1 MKLFK
6 FSMQKILDYKEDIQK
21 NESKILK
28 EMKAHH
34 KELTDELDY
43 LIAKYNS
50 YKKRHAQRC
59 IEGIM
64 ANQVVVDK
72 SYILSLQNDI
82 NIQLNEISR
91 SEMNIEAQIRK
102 LTKIKTE
109 KASIE
114 RLKEKEFTEYE
125 FQEQKEN
132 EIFINEFVS
141 NTSQKSS

>member
-1 MKLFK
+1 
-6 FSMQKILDYKEDIQK
+6 
-21 NESKILK
+21 
-28 EMKAHH
+28 
-34 KELTDELDY
+34 
-43 LIAKYNS
+43 
-50 YKKRHAQRC
+50 
-59 IEGIM
+59 M

-82 NIQLNEISR
+82 NIKLNEIRR